1 MKGKRKL
8 IERINAWFLVIL
20 MVISIIPFN
29 VFRIRAKADSQT
41 NGYSITVKDEAGALI
56 DGVNC
61 RHNLRFNCECS
72 NRRNDSNYGYY
83 SYERWIC

>member
-29 VFRIRAKADSQT
+29 VFRIRAKAD
-41 NGYSITVKDEAGALI
+41 
-56 DGVNC
+56 
-61 RHNLRFNCECS
+61 
-72 NRRNDSNYGYY
+72 
-83 SYERWIC
+83 